1 MYRILTRKE
10 LTILKR
16 AFDKWGVFDFFKD
29 KSVLIKEIE
38 NCNIREVYFLSS
50 EIEKIV
56 LLRQPLYAG
65 LMIGQLKKQFS
76 LSIEG
81 ADLISKISQQF
92 PYVIVNEE
100 AEKSILYGKNVYS
113 RSITS
118 ISKMIDENDVVI
130 ILNQKREAIAIGKT
144 RFANGLLLKDDKVAV
159 TTIIDAG
166 SYLRSEE
173 KIKDKKQ
180 TV

>member
-10 LTILKR
+10 LTTLKR

-29 KSVLIKEIE
+29 KFVLIKEIK

-56 LLRQPLYAG
+56 LLKQPLHAG

-81 ADLISKISQQF
+81 ADLVSKISKQF

-113 RSITS
+113 RSIIS
-118 ISKMIDENDVVI
+118 ISNMIDENEVVI

-144 RFANGLLLKDDKVAV
+144 RFANGLLLRDDKVAV
-159 TTIIDAG
+159 TTVIDAG
-166 SYLRSEE
+166 SYLRNEE
-173 KIKDKKQ
+173 KRE
-180 TV
+180 

>member
-29 KSVLIKEIE
+29 KSILIKEIR
-38 NCNIREVYFLSS
+38 NQNIREVYFLSN
-50 EIEKIV
+50 EIEKIA
-56 LLRQPLYAG
+56 LLKQPSYAG

-76 LSIEG
+76 LSMEG
-81 ADLISKISQQF
+81 ANLVSRISQQF
-92 PYVIVNEE
+92 PYIIVNEA

-113 RSITS
+113 RSIIST
-118 ISKMIDENDVVI
+118 SKMIDENEVVI

-144 RFANGLLLKDDKVAV
+144 RFADTLLLQDDKVAA

-166 SYLRSEE
+166 SYLRTE
-173 KIKDKKQ
+173 KNRE
-180 TV
+180 

>member
-1 MYRILTRKE
+1 MYRTLTRKE
-10 LTILKR
+10 LTTLKR

-29 KSVLIKEIE
+29 KFVLIKEIK

-56 LLRQPLYAG
+56 LLKQPLHAG

-81 ADLISKISQQF
+81 ADLVSKISKQF

-113 RSITS
+113 RSIIS
-118 ISKMIDENDVVI
+118 ISNMIDENEVVI

-144 RFANGLLLKDDKVAV
+144 RFANGLLLQDDKVAV
-159 TTIIDAG
+159 TTVIDAG
-166 SYLRSEE
+166 SYLRNEE
-173 KIKDKKQ
+173 KRE
-180 TV
+180 